1 MFNYSKLKGKI
12 VEVCGSQCEFATRMG
27 VSERT
32 ISNKMQQKK
41 WWKQNE
47 MVKAMNILGVDESE
61 LREYFFCKQGSKV
74 ER

>member
-12 VEVCGSQCEFATRMG
+12 VEVCGSQCEFAARMG

-61 LREYFFCKQGSKV
+61 LWDYFFCKQSSTI
-74 ER
+74 EH